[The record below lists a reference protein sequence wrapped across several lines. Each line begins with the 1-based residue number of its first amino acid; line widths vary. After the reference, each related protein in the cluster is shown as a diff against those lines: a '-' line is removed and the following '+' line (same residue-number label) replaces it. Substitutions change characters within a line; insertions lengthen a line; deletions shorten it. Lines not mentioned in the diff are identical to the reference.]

1 VHTAVKAQLAFSSP
15 LLFSSLLSFLPF
27 SVLHI
32 RIFVM
37 STSTKYEPNE
47 QENSRLRIGSR
58 DKNVGWFNSDLETLT
73 SAQRGLFENYSRIH
87 PDRVIPHILEVVR
100 ASFPVAIPLFNLRF
114 IARESLGIP
123 SLTLHWTTTIYRLRS
138 FAVSFVPRNPITY
151 QIGGEFVRPR
161 VLLRS
166 RLTKACL

>member
-1 VHTAVKAQLAFSSP
+1 VHIAVRAQLAFSSP
-15 LLFSSLLSFLPF
+15 LLSSSLPF

-58 DKNVGWFNSDLETLT
+58 DKNVGWFTSDLETLT
-73 SAQRGLFENYSRIH
+73 PAQRGLFENYSRIH

-100 ASFPVAIPLFNLRF
+100 ASFSVAITYFNPKL
-114 IARESLGIP
+114 IARESLGIS
-123 SLTLHWTTTIYRLRS
+123 SLTLHWATTIYRLRS
-138 FAVSFVPRNPITY
+138 FAVSSVPRNLITY